1 MKRFAVV
8 LGGALAAAALAV
20 APAFAAKAASS
31 PNYVPGD
38 HTDVAIVAHTI
49 ALGKTSSLG
58 YAPNTAN
65 QGMTNWFVPK
75 QDVTFRVW
83 AVDTAT
89 GKVLTAPDV
98 MSAFVKIPGAASIIP
113 LKWGTLGTSA
123 TSAQY
128 WTGTWTIP
136 ADWKLG
142 NVPFHVYI
150 REKAGYKLGD
160 FSQDTLNI
168 NTQLTVVANP
178 IW

>member
-20 APAFAAKAASS
+20 APAFASRTAAS

-49 ALGKTSSLG
+49 ALGKASSLG
-58 YAPNTAN
+58 YTPNAAN

-75 QDVTFRVW
+75 QDVTFRAW
-83 AVDTAT
+83 AVDAAT
-89 GKVLTAPDV
+89 GKVLKAADV
-98 MSAFVKIPGAASIIP
+98 MSAFVKIPGASNIK
-113 LKWGTLGTSA
+113 LKWGTLGTA
-123 TSAQY
+123 ENSAQY
-128 WTGTWTIP
+128 WYGTWTIP
-136 ADWKLG
+136 ADWKPG
-142 NVPFHVYI
+142 TVFFHVII

-160 FSQDTLNI
+160 FSQDTLNV
-168 NTQLTVVANP
+168 NTQLTVTANP